1 MKKSIQIRSLVT
13 ILFISFINSSCI
25 KGVDFEQAESI
36 ILKPITEFSLIY
48 TSLDAPDFLYE
59 FGLEFPSI
67 TDSVILE
74 VLSDDFLNEYL
85 IRADLVIEV
94 TNSLNK
100 DFEIQMEFYDN
111 SNALQHTFPVLIEN
125 SVSNSPII
133 LEHIEVFTDSSLEA
147 LKASNRLDFKLSL
160 LSSPTGSVLT
170 NSSLGAI
177 LFKSKVIF
185 YFEITE

>member
-48 TSLDAPDFLYE
+48 TSLDAPDFLDE

-74 VLSDDFLNEYL
+74 VLSDDFLEYQNL
-85 IRADLVIEV
+85 AK
-94 TNSLNK
+94 S
-100 DFEIQMEFYDN
+100 Q
-111 SNALQHTFPVLIEN
+111 
-125 SVSNSPII
+125 SVSLQLGFNYI
-133 LEHIEVFTDSSLEA
+133 
-147 LKASNRLDFKLSL
+147 FK
-160 LSSPTGSVLT
+160 
-170 NSSLGAI
+170 NNDN
-177 LFKSKVIF
+177 
-185 YFEITE
+185 